1 MDTNIQLKPPEKPR
15 LRPIMLGEYRGWWLC
30 YDMASTIGF
39 IGQTAGAA
47 YFGWLTQ

>member
-1 MDTNIQLKPPEKPR
+1 MDTNIQLKPEKPR
-15 LRPIMLGEYRGWWLC
+15 LRPIMRGEYRGWWLC

>member
-1 MDTNIQLKPPEKPR
+1 MDTNIQLKPEKPR
-15 LRPIMLGEYRGWWLC
+15 LRPIMMGEYRGWWLC
-30 YDMASTIGF
+30 YGTASTIGF